1 MEPDSKNDARIT
13 ATSTI
18 DARGPTNRDQEVTT
32 NISSVVN
39 STSTTNIITSNT
51 ATAIANMT
59 SSHLTTGTGLN
70 YEDSFTGDEDDEDE
84 EEDDDEDEEEEDD
97 DEEEEIDAEVSATHP
112 SICQPTL
119 EDDEGDNEVDD
130 DEDDDDDD
138 EDDDEDDED
147 DDDEDAVVGELN
159 DSTHSIKDT
168 SRQNTSP
175 SSELR
180 IHPLGQ
186 HQQQST
192 RAQRLEQR
200 RKFASKHANQREQQ
214 HHDLDH
220 QSPRHHQ
227 PVQQQQHQPPRNQQ
241 QQMSRQAQINI
252 LLGALNRIDPRR
264 REVAL
269 VLKEITSSTLTTRLK
284 GISRINL
291 LIDHANEFNHSFS
304 ELGAL
309 DKYRECVDKF
319 RDWLLRSK
327 IIEHIFGPN
336 CHVEIIKQ
344 SPKILNFVAP
354 SLNDEHINIIW
365 SASLMKHCGRQVLDS
380 LFTLIRFM
388 RTGPVLHLYSLVKS
402 LPIEDHSEYTIV
414 LTSQI
419 LKYIWS
425 NSPCISREQFCNQ
438 HQQHPHPHHYHQPLQ
453 PPQPTQHHHQQ
464 QPYQPQYSQHNLQEH
479 RQQQPQTTPKSG
491 TTSASPLKET
501 LAKGGDGQEPA
512 DDVKRS
518 VVDHILKSLSDG
530 SSQSSENATPP
541 DEARTI
547 CEEIS
552 QFECNLD
559 PKARE
564 QQWLNQWKAAEFVD
578 ATSDVSACCS
588 EEKDMGDFDDDQMH
602 DFIQDENTISEVKS
616 TIEEG
621 SEQFLNTL
629 NQHRHQLETIETSE
643 SKTLNST
650 SSKSLTHSNLEPRG
664 DNLSINDSNSTSRD
678 SESKFRF
685 GADLANEGYRY
696 QQHLPVE
703 SIAQFRELKKAYQNL
718 SNITCQLS
726 SDEELI
732 KLSEYTLENISEPNK
747 TLLWDLLQDGRM
759 GRLSTNMHFE
769 VENIFVTLVMSFG
782 DRFIRYRFIEAC
794 LENLSLGK
802 SVIMSLRLLPK
813 LMSFNTITKNLS
825 IPATSETH
833 TIVLWAEREYNMSQN
848 FFKNLVQYYKDREEL
863 LAAICEHKETV
874 LTTATTSITV
884 EHLKHLE
891 EYGEPNCESAMF
903 SHIDKII
910 ARMSFLTFIYS
921 KPFSPETM
929 KLTREQMD
937 QLWDCLASDTNPKC
951 SDVLFQWI
959 YQQAVGEDFHGVS
972 DDLLDYVLKNK
983 LPSLAPEH
991 FRLRGLK
998 LLEQLL
1004 WIRQDYECCHG
1015 LEHPATRLLW
1025 EIALKAVDDE
1035 VSMAAIRILNHFYIY
1050 TNHQKSTKCD
1060 KGVNFMNHC
1069 MSQLQSSL
1077 IDLTNATELSDLNQ
1091 LLDVMQKV
1099 ILLIRTHLEVFKA
1112 HWSYY
1117 LRILQLNNE
1126 ADLISHRF
1134 SAYENFTVKLTMT
1147 VRLVC
1152 QAASSIDKITIEVQA
1167 GDFIG
1172 ELRAEIVKWW
1182 YSQVDR
1188 SYFEQ
1193 ASLISPTSSSSS
1205 SSTSAGPEA
1214 TSSTAADAASRQQ
1227 SEDEKAKPSKF
1238 TPLSKRSPTDDANP
1252 MRSFTEFLLHNH
1264 NSLRLLSHNQEIPF
1278 EWDERQI
1285 NELDFKDMQVIYV
1298 LNDVKPT
1305 TNLDQTDDQASDKST
1320 ESISPIH
1327 VPKTEIPSILLLR
1340 PEFFERLMEADRFL
1354 GFFQSK
1360 NIDLINR
1367 AKTLSRRVW
1376 EIIQILPTCPQ
1387 YKEDL
1392 KRCGLPDGDWRLR
1405 TPQCAYLLST
1415 ECPQRLL
1422 YSLQIIDIL
1431 KSLSETSNWSSTFIK
1446 NGGLAD
1452 IYDVFM
1458 SQKLLPD
1465 NDEHWNEWL
1474 QECLAYLLKLLLQFG
1489 TKPVRLEFSGISS
1502 SSSSSSSRMS
1512 VGSCSSRANAGSSS
1526 SAKRIRRNR
1535 GRMLGFLDDRFPIPL
1550 FTDELLELLSDTD
1563 LIFSKL
1569 IRILNSSALC
1579 KSQSD
1584 QYYYVTMSSRAM
1596 IVHHVM
1602 SFLASWCKSDPKFP
1616 RFQIACYEQLLKA
1629 LILDDTDPS
1638 TRREACN
1645 GFFKLHYACSTKSAN
1660 SSLDPVNSSTVSA
1673 SFEAT
1678 STSTITTTP
1687 SLMANPNVSTSPA
1700 PASSFASSEPWT
1712 FSSDLLKCLIKF
1724 LPIAEAMQPLKPIRM
1739 RNFVSENDYIK
1750 ELNLPGCK
1758 DYFWLICRLIDSV
1771 TTDSSSSLDNQQ
1783 RAALSP
1789 TASSSSTEDKSFES
1803 SSNLESANVSNSGE
1817 IREKCSRTISATSIK
1832 TSPINL
1838 FELCDYLV
1846 VAIRNRPTYETRDC
1860 SVEDDTLRGMLHM
1873 MVMAIRR
1880 DPSFR
1885 YTTAAYEFIHELY
1898 DYLFAPPNQEQRY
1911 LPKCKSSATR
1921 SAAYELMIALVERCP
1936 KNYCGLLELLLIN
1949 QHDLVVDSTYP
1960 TDYWPHDDRRH
1971 PEVGFVGLI
1980 NLGATCYL
1988 ATCMQ
1993 HLFMIPHLRYAI
2005 LDIKDTFDIRHGE
2018 IIRELQKIFTFL
2030 LESERKAYNPRTF
2043 CKVYTMDN
2051 HPLNIAEQTDMT
2063 EFLTDLMTKLEES
2076 SPELRSIIKGLFSGT
2091 LSNNVVSL
2099 DCPHISRTTEEFY
2112 TLRVQVA
2119 DMRNLNDSLDELTV
2133 KDTLEGDNMYTCST
2147 CEKKVRA
2154 EKRACIV
2161 KLPRILC
2168 FNTMRYT
2175 FNMAT
2180 MTKEKVNTHFSFP
2193 LKLDMADYLEQNL
2206 MKRQQPNEGS
2216 TATNSSS
2223 MSDSA
2228 RTNTNTGSATGPNDT
2243 IRGNSSPIRDE
2254 KRTCNSSR
2262 DENSQEPSVRS
2273 QSKNSAVDEKS
2284 TPTGPGSSA
2293 DTDDA
2298 SSDLETMYELIGV
2311 TVHTGNADGGHYYC
2325 FIRDCEDQSTDKP
2338 RWYLFNDA
2346 EVKQFDDSHIG
2357 AECYGGELTTKSYDA
2372 INDRFMDFSIEKTN
2386 SAYMLFY
2393 KRVDYKY
2400 HSKSV
2405 ALRYLESDTQHI
2417 ENLQRDSINSEIERN
2432 DCRLHSDR
2440 MEVDSNDLNVE
2451 TECTRPM
2458 NEKKQDFKL
2467 GVESFDGQDHVGSCV
2482 RSCSLADARSLPS
2495 PTADLNCRGTRFGD
2509 LDFSK
2514 LCEKT
2519 YDGYELPGALA
2530 KWIWADNMK
2539 FSRDKNV
2546 FEHNYF
2552 NFMWQLCA
2560 NVSRTLN
2567 QTTSEQAISRSSDKQ
2582 HLGDHGVTICPELE
2596 DAIAIKTVHLAIAFV
2611 LGVLMNSRER
2621 PNISNWTELIR
2632 KQFNSSK
2639 AACDWLMH
2647 LIDDDETWLKQMLLK
2662 CPIEMVRQLFQ
2673 RLCNDL
2679 TGSKQH
2685 KKLRLIR

>member
-1 MEPDSKNDARIT
+1 MDQDSKNGTKTTTTTTASTTT
-13 ATSTI
+13 ATTTTGTI
-18 DARGPTNRDQEVTT
+18 DARGLNIRDHESSINIGPTTSSCTT
-32 NISSVVN
+32 D
-39 STSTTNIITSNT
+39 IITPNI
-51 ATAIANMT
+51 ATAIASMT
-59 SSHLTTGTGLN
+59 STCLTTGRALN
-70 YEDSFTGDEDDEDE
+70 YDDSYTGDED
-84 EEDDDEDEEEEDD
+84 DD
-97 DEEEEIDAEVSATHP
+97 DEEEEEEEGEDEEEDEEEEEEDEEVDADICATRP
-112 SICQPTL
+112 PGCQPPL
-119 EDDEGDNEVDD
+119 DDDEADHEVD
-130 DEDDDDDD
+130 DEDDDDD
-138 EDDDEDDED
+138 EDED
-147 DDDEDAVVGELN
+147 DDDDEDEDDEEKGFSELGSN
-159 DSTHSIKDT
+159 ALASGDAEKLDT
-168 SRQNTSP
+168 KY
-175 SSELR
+175 SSNLR
-180 IHPLGQ
+180 IHPTDNQ
-186 HQQQST
+186 PS
-192 RAQRLEQR
+192 RAQRLEQQ
-200 RKFASKHANQREQQ
+200 RKCPSKPANQREQKQ
-214 HHDLDH
+214 HEFDH

-227 PVQQQQHQPPRNQQ
+227 QQVQQQQHQPHRTQQ
-241 QQMSRQAQINI
+241 QQLSRQAQINI
-252 LLGALNRIDPRR
+252 LMGALNRVDPRR

-309 DKYRECVDKF
+309 DKYKECVDKF
-319 RDWLLRSK
+319 RDWLLGNK

-354 SLNDEHINIIW
+354 CLSDEHINIIW
-365 SASLMKHCGRQVLDS
+365 TASLMKHCGRQVLDS
-380 LFTLIRFM
+380 LFTLIRYM

-438 HQQHPHPHHYHQPLQ
+438 QQQHQYQHHQNQSQYQYHHLQLQHQRLQPHPTQQNNLPE
-453 PPQPTQHHHQQ
+453 PQDQMVHQQ
-464 QPYQPQYSQHNLQEH
+464 QLQIASK
-479 RQQQPQTTPKSG
+479 RGRTSG
-491 TTSASPLKET
+491 SPFKET

-530 SSQSSENATPP
+530 SSQSSDALAPEVAKTS
-541 DEARTI
+541 

-552 QFECNLD
+552 QFECNPD
-559 PKARE
+559 PKPGE
-564 QQWLNQWKAAEFVD
+564 QQWLKQWRTSEFID

-588 EEKDMGDFDDDQMH
+588 EEKDMGDFDDDQMD
-602 DFIQDENTISEVKS
+602 DFIQDENTISETKS
-616 TIEEG
+616 TCEEG
-621 SEQFLNTL
+621 SERFFQTL
-629 NQHRHQLETIETSE
+629 NHQLETIDTSKSE
-643 SKTLNST
+643 TLNST
-650 SSKSLTHSNLEPRG
+650 SSKSLTNCNSETKR
-664 DNLSINDSNSTSRD
+664 DILSINDSSSTSRD
-678 SESKFRF
+678 SETKFRI
-685 GADLANEGYRY
+685 GSDLNLDSYRY

-703 SIAQFRELKKAYQNL
+703 SIAQFKELKKAYQNL

-726 SDEELI
+726 ADDELI
-732 KLSEYTLENISEPNK
+732 KLSEYTLENISEPDK

-874 LTTATTSITV
+874 LTTATTSITA
-884 EHLKHLE
+884 EHLRHLE

-921 KPFSPETM
+921 KPFSPDTM

-937 QLWDCLASDTNPKC
+937 QLWDCLASDSNPKC

-972 DDLLDYVLKNK
+972 DDLLDHVLKNK

-1025 EIALKAVDDE
+1025 EIALTAVDDE

-1069 MSQLQSSL
+1069 MNQLQLSL
-1077 IDLTNATELSDLNQ
+1077 INLTNASGSSDLNQ

-1126 ADLISHRF
+1126 ADLISHRL
-1134 SAYENFTVKLTMT
+1134 SAYENFSVKLTMT

-1152 QAASSIDKITIEVQA
+1152 QAASSIDKVTIEVQA

-1193 ASLISPTSSSSS
+1193 ASLVSPTSSTSSTSS
-1205 SSTSAGPEA
+1205 SSTSSGEG
-1214 TSSTAADAASRQQ
+1214 AASSSANIDPIHSQ
-1227 SEDEKAKPSKF
+1227 SSDDRLKSNRNDT
-1238 TPLSKRSPTDDANP
+1238 TPRRTCITDSNSV
-1252 MRSFTEFLLHNH
+1252 RSFTEFLLLNH

-1298 LNDVKPT
+1298 LNDMKPAP
-1305 TNLDQTDDQASDKST
+1305 NVEQTDDQASDKST
-1320 ESISPIH
+1320 ASTSPIY

-1354 GFFQSK
+1354 GFFQS
-1360 NIDLINR
+1360 NNLDLTNR

-1392 KRCGLPDGDWRLR
+1392 RRCGLPDGDWRLR

-1431 KSLSETSNWSSTFIK
+1431 KSSSEPSNWSSTFIK

-1465 NDEHWNEWL
+1465 NDESWNEWL

-1489 TKPVRLEFSGISS
+1489 TKPVRLEFNGISS

-1512 VGSCSSRANAGSSS
+1512 VGSCSSRANASGSS

-1535 GRMLGFLDDRFPIPL
+1535 GRMLGFLDDRFPIPM

-1563 LIFSKL
+1563 LIFAKL

-1579 KSQSD
+1579 KSHSD

-1616 RFQIACYEQLLKA
+1616 KFQITCYEQLLKS

-1645 GFFKLHYACSTKSAN
+1645 GFFKLHYACTTRSINVSMD
-1660 SSLDPVNSSTVSA
+1660 SINSSTIGT

-1678 STSTITTTP
+1678 TTINTNLSTTTSP
-1687 SLMANPNVSTSPA
+1687 THTSA
-1700 PASSFASSEPWT
+1700 VVNSEWT

-1724 LPIAEAMQPLKPIRM
+1724 LPIAEAIQPLKPIRM

-1750 ELNLPGCK
+1750 DLNLPGCK

-1771 TTDSSSSLDNQQ
+1771 TVEVS
-1783 RAALSP
+1783 SP
-1789 TASSSSTEDKSFES
+1789 TDQQQKIGTSSTAASSSSSSSSSTSSSEERTTEF
-1803 SSNLESANVSNSGE
+1803 SSNLSSTNMATATD
-1817 IREKCSRTISATSIK
+1817 SRDRTLR

-1838 FELCDYLV
+1838 FDLCEYLV

-1880 DPSFR
+1880 DPTFR

-1898 DYLFAPPNQEQRY
+1898 NYLFAPPTQEQRY
-1911 LPKCKSSATR
+1911 LPKCKSPATR

-1936 KNYCGLLELLLIN
+1936 KNYCVLLELLLVN
-1949 QHDLVVDSTYP
+1949 QHDLVVESTYP
-1960 TDYWPHDDRRH
+1960 TDYWPHEDRRH

-2063 EFLTDLMTKLEES
+2063 EFLTDLITKLEES

-2193 LKLDMADYLEQNL
+2193 LRLDMADYLEKNL
-2206 MKRQQPNEGS
+2206 MKQQPENCDGDGASDS
-2216 TATNSSS
+2216 TFAQNYNGATPTTNRDNLNSSAS
-2223 MSDSA
+2223 TEEKLGKKERHDLQ
-2228 RTNTNTGSATGPNDT
+2228 GDVKEGVDPC
-2243 IRGNSSPIRDE
+2243 SS
-2254 KRTCNSSR
+2254 S
-2262 DENSQEPSVRS
+2262 
-2273 QSKNSAVDEKS
+2273 SKNADEGIGISSTDKS
-2284 TPTGPGSSA
+2284 TRSKACENVDS
-2293 DTDDA
+2293 
-2298 SSDLETMYELIGV
+2298 ETMYELIGV

-2325 FIRDCEDQSTDKP
+2325 FIRDCEDQSSDKP

-2405 ALRYLESDTQHI
+2405 ALRYLESDTQHPDCSRYVPGTGQ
-2417 ENLQRDSINSEIERN
+2417 ETDAERN
-2432 DCRLHSDR
+2432 SQLENMDIDSRDLDVDIDSD
-2440 MEVDSNDLNVE
+2440 EQEHIATSS
-2451 TECTRPM
+2451 
-2458 NEKKQDFKL
+2458 
-2467 GVESFDGQDHVGSCV
+2467 G
-2482 RSCSLADARSLPS
+2482 PS
-2495 PTADLNCRGTRFGD
+2495 TINPTSTMGNLERKAQHIHN
-2509 LDFSK
+2509 LDFSR
-2514 LCEKT
+2514 LCQKT
-2519 YDGYELPGALA
+2519 YENYELPKHLA
-2530 KWIWADNMK
+2530 KWIWADNLK

-2546 FEHNYF
+2546 FESHYF

-2560 NVSRTLN
+2560 NVPRTLN
-2567 QTTSEQAISRSSDKQ
+2567 QMTSEQPISRSSDKS
-2582 HLGDHGVTICPELE
+2582 LGDQSATNLQDLE

-2611 LGVLMNSRER
+2611 LGVLMNSRDR